1 REMSSMQFTAL
12 GDWLSSQEGSF
23 NIHVAAAFHE
33 VADDEQRQVLEASL
47 FATPRAC
54 LRWAGEIYTP
64 PSILEALARRDE
76 ARLNLRLARHPRTPG
91 SSLLRILRVSDDPGI
106 LAALAAHPNS
116 PAQLLRDLPWGQQPP
131 IRSGLA
137 GNPACP
143 LDLLYAILPE
153 TTMVDRKRMA
163 AHPAADGA

>member
-1 REMSSMQFTAL
+1 
-12 GDWLSSQEGSF
+12 
-23 NIHVAAAFHE
+23 
-33 VADDEQRQVLEASL
+33 
-47 FATPRAC
+47 
-54 LRWAGEIYTP
+54 
-64 PSILEALARRDE
+64 
-76 ARLNLRLARHPRTPG
+76 TPG

-137 GNPACP
+137 GNPTCP

-163 AHPAADGA
+163 AHPAADGALLQTLWEVAGDDVYLRGEVIANSAC